1 MARSNGLPRSAM
13 YRMRS
18 LPSASTSF
26 ATAPRSTSTLDSS
39 SPSVVVSTARQVD
52 VDASQY
58 WARSRVPRMV
68 ERRDVET
75 LTDAAARMSTGT
87 VIVAVTS
94 TVGREATGTDP
105 TAMYLPSSE
114 AVSTVP
120 PRGAPPAVTDHELG
134 ERSERLPV
142 QGSV

>member
-75 LTDAAARMSTGT
+75 LTDTAERISTGT

-94 TVGREATGTDP
+94 TVGREATGADATDR
-105 TAMYLPSSE
+105 YRPSSE

-120 PRGAPPAVTDHELG
+120 PRGAPPVVTDQAVG
-134 ERSERLPV
+134 DRSVGLPV
-142 QGSV
+142 HGSV